1 MKQPANSNPHEKVL
15 AEIRR
20 LAALIG
26 VKVRIKQPKAS
37 TPK

>member
-1 MKQPANSNPHEKVL
+1 MNQRTNPNQHEKVL

-26 VKVRIKQPKAS
+26 VRVRIKQPKA
-37 TPK
+37 TKPN

>member
-1 MKQPANSNPHEKVL
+1 MNQPHNPTQQEKVL

-26 VKVRIKQPKAS
+26 VKVRIKQPK
-37 TPK
+37 PKP